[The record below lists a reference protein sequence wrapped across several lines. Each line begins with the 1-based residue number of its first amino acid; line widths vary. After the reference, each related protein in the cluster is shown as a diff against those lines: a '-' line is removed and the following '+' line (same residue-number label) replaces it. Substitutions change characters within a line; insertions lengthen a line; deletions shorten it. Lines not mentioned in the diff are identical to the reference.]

1 MRADQRSRIAPEIQ
15 RHIFYRSKLYKI
27 HKKNPSSTTWDAYKV
42 QRNKVTSLKRKAVH
56 TDHVIRDSRSV
67 AESFNSHFVNVAN
80 HETEVLEVGDLD
92 THFSVMSIMGGDR
105 LH

>member
-1 MRADQRSRIAPEIQ
+1 M
-15 RHIFYRSKLYKI
+15 
-27 HKKNPSSTTWDAYKV
+27 HKKNPCSTTWDAYKV

-67 AESFNSHFVNVAN
+67 AECFNSYFVNVAN
-80 HETEVLEVGDLD
+80 HETEALQVGDLD
-92 THFSVMSIMGGDR
+92 THCSVMSIVGGDR